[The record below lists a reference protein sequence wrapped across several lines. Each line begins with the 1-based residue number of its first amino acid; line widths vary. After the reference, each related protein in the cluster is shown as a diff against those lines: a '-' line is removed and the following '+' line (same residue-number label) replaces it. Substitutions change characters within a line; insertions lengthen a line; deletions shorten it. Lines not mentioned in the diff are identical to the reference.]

1 MPGRTSGF
9 RRAGD
14 FTPSGEYALGGEISQ
29 VHVTCKGRKFGSW
42 IDADARA
49 NGYNAADLIENP
61 AYIIESILRD
71 VLGHTS
77 TVINY
82 ASFDEVANTT
92 NGKRNGW
99 KFARSITAQGNSLA
113 AVQEICENSGMVLV
127 HDYAN
132 QERLVAL
139 DHYSPTD
146 SLANAEIVFEDGK
159 PQARV
164 RQTNTQYIYNEFYL
178 NYKYNYG
185 SGNFDKQLFITATA
199 NNLAA
204 NARSDTTYP
213 LYGNATG
220 LCEGS
225 QTMYNVVRRWTYD
238 APWIREDATAELFI
252 KFVADWLAIR
262 KWEIDALLH
271 YTAKTLKL
279 EVMDQVTWN
288 LDLLPASMRDEQVT
302 DLAAAQGSGGTLANG
317 TYYYVVT
324 VTDRYGEG
332 KKCAELTAVVASG
345 GGTAVLDL
353 TWSAVAGATGYRIY
367 RATVS
372 GTYTG
377 YLTSATNSKTDTGAA
392 LTLGTPPSGSAAFFI
407 TRVVDYGLKGGSR
420 VRMSFILCP
429 YIFL

>member
-1 MPGRTSGF
+1 MKEFHQYKTFGAFAACYGRM
-9 RRAGD
+9 
-14 FTPSGEYALGGEISQ
+14 
-29 VHVTCKGRKFGSW
+29 FGSW
-42 IDADARA
+42 IDADSRA
-49 NGYNAADLIENP
+49 NGFNENTLIENP

-82 ASFDEVANTT
+82 ASFDTVGNTT
-92 NGKRNGW
+92 NGKRDDW
-99 KFARSITAQGNSLA
+99 KFAQSITSQGNSLG
-113 AVQEICENSGMVLV
+113 VIQEICEQSGTVLV

-146 SLANAEIVFEDGK
+146 SLGNAEIVFEDGK

-164 RQTNTQYIYNEFYL
+164 RQTHTQYIYNEFYL

-185 SGNFDKQLFITATA
+185 SGNFDKQLFMNATD
-199 NNLAA
+199 NNLASNTRVDETFA
-204 NARSDTTYP
+204 TY
-213 LYGNATG
+213 GSAGG

-238 APWIREDATAELFI
+238 APWIRDDATAELFI
-252 KFVADWLAIR
+252 KFMADWLAIR
-262 KWEIDALLH
+262 KWEVDALLH

-279 EVMDQVTWN
+279 EVMDQVDWN
-288 LDLLPASMRDEQVT
+288 LDLLPASLRDEQAT
-302 DLAAAQGSGGTLANG
+302 NLAATQGSGGTLADG

-324 VTDRYGEG
+324 TTDRYGVG
-332 KKCAELTAVVASG
+332 KKCAQLTAVVIGG
-345 GGTAVLDL
+345 GGTAVLNL
-353 TWSAVAGATGYRIY
+353 TWGAVAGATGYRIY

-372 GTYTG
+372 GTYSG
-377 YLTSATNSKTDTGAA
+377 YLTSTTNSKTDTGAA
-392 LTLGTPPSGSAAFFI
+392 LTGTSAPPAGSAAFFI